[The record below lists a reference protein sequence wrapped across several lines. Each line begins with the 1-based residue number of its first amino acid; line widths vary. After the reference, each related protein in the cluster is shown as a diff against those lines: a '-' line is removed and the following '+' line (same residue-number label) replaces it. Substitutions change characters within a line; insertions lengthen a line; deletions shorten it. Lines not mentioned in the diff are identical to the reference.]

1 MSVATYRLGDLSLE
15 SGEILRDAQITYAMH
30 GQLAPDRRN
39 VVLCPTFFGGDHTGY
54 DWLIGSGRPLD
65 TDRYCVVVPGLFGNG
80 FSSSPSNH
88 PSGSRFPAI
97 SSRDNVV
104 AQHRLVTEELGAA
117 ELALVTGWS
126 MGAMHAYQWAVSYP
140 QLVARLAPICG
151 SATTSEATRVFLS
164 ALGSALRGDGPAK
177 RRLRAAARVFAGWA
191 ASHEFWAERLYRE
204 LGFVDR
210 DAYLTG
216 FWDAFF
222 TSRDVDDLL
231 VMVSTWERSDVG
243 ATRGYGGSVRTA
255 LEAVR
260 ADTVLLPGLRDQCFA
275 PQDEAATARIV
286 PSFTLSVIPGVWGHL
301 AGSGA
306 TAADRDFVAG
316 ALGRLLERTRA
327 VAERP

>member
-1 MSVATYRLGDLSLE
+1 MSVATYRLGDLPLE
-15 SGEILRDAQITYAMH
+15 NGETLRDAQLTYALH
-30 GQLAPDRRN
+30 GRPAPDRRN
-39 VVLCPTFFGGDHTGY
+39 IVLCPTFFGGDHTGY

-80 FSSSPSNH
+80 FSSSPSNR
-88 PSGSRFPAI
+88 PSGSPFPAI
-97 SSRDNVV
+97 SPRDNVR
-104 AQHRLVTEELGAA
+104 AQHRLVTRELGAT

-140 QLVARLAPICG
+140 GMVNRLAPVCG
-151 SATTSEATRVFLS
+151 SAATSEATRVFLS

-191 ASHEFWAERLYRE
+191 ASHEFWAERRYRE
-204 LGFVDR
+204 LGFADR

-231 VMVSTWERSDVG
+231 VMVGTWERGDVG
-243 ATRGYGGSVRTA
+243 ATPGYGGSVRTA

-260 ADTVLLPGLRDQCFA
+260 ADTVSLPGLRDQCFA

-286 PSFTLSVIPGVWGHL
+286 HRSALSVIPGVWGHL

-306 TAADRDFVAG
+306 TQADRDFVSG
-316 ALGRLLERTRA
+316 ALTRLLERTPA
-327 VAERP
+327 TAGRP